1 MWVSIASDAA
11 CAAALQQAVEAYC
24 IYDTITLKSV
34 LQHDAT
40 GFARALCTAL
50 RAEAPS
56 RSSTGTVPE
65 RIAVADAGSQ
75 TTDDMIDVLTAEA
88 IVAEASQVGDEL
100 AAKQAVAE
108 HHASQLDC
116 ALSKAQAQLSRAE
129 QRAKCENAAKEAAER
144 RAEDWQ
150 AAWQA
155 AEQRAT
161 DEAASCEAAEER
173 ARVCADRLEF
183 GASLLRAAE
192 DRTDRAQAETAGGRE
207 IGSC

>member
-1 MWVSIASDAA
+1 MRLALLVL
-11 CAAALQQAVEAYC
+11 CAQQW
-24 IYDTITLKSV
+24 
-34 LQHDAT
+34 
-40 GFARALCTAL
+40 

-116 ALSKAQAQLSRAE
+116 ALSKAQAQLGRAE

-144 RAEDWQ
+144 RAAQ
-150 AAWQA
+150 
-155 AEQRAT
+155 
-161 DEAASCEAAEER
+161 
-173 ARVCADRLEF
+173 
-183 GASLLRAAE
+183 
-192 DRTDRAQAETAGGRE
+192 RTDRQHGRQPSSE
-207 IGSC
+207 QQMRQLRAKLLRSVLVCAPIV